1 MLVTY
6 SEFLKNA
13 ESNEICLNFIRPFPD
28 LANSDFS
35 SKSGRLT
42 RRLLNNI
49 FNCNTK
55 KGIATD
61 IGNQC
66 TPLRNTTGDFR
77 QICPKLISP
86 HFKFGYKCPV
96 LQSSPVTP
104 AFAAW
109 TCSVVRNFSINGSA
123 LHRLGMDFSLISRSV
138 DSVNDYFVYIF
149 LSSRNIDWAAHV
161 LR

>member
-86 HFKFGYKCPV
+86 HFKFGNKCPV
-96 LQSSPVTP
+96 LQSSPDTP
-104 AFAAW
+104 LLLLPGRVPRSGIIRSMAPSYTDSAW
-109 TCSVVRNFSINGSA
+109 ISTWKSVSKIP
-123 LHRLGMDFSLISRSV
+123 LMI
-138 DSVNDYFVYIF
+138 I
-149 LSSRNIDWAAHV
+149 
-161 LR
+161 